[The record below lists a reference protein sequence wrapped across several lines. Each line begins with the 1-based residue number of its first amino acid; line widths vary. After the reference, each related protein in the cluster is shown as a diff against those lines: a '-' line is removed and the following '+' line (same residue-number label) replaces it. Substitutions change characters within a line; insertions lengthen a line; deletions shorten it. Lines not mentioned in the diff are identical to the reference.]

1 MDKVELA
8 LEVIRQLMKC
18 VEDLKNLTGSVET
31 VCKTLS
37 DGLQSIDA
45 GAKEAPK
52 AVKESAPAIPL
63 EKVRGILAEKSRAGY
78 AAEVR
83 AIIAKHGA
91 DKLSGVAPGEYAAI
105 LKEAEALGN
114 A

>member
-1 MDKVELA
+1 MDKLDFA
-8 LEVIRQLMKC
+8 LDVIRLLMKC
-18 VEDLKNLTGSVET
+18 VEDMKNLADSVEA
-31 VCKTLS
+31 VCKTLA
-37 DGLQSIDA
+37 DGLQETSA
-45 GAKEAPK
+45 EEKEAPK
-52 AVKESAPAIPL
+52 PVKESAPTIPL

-91 DKLSGVAPGEYAAI
+91 EKLSGIAPEEYAAV
-105 LKEAEALGN
+105 LKEAEELGN

>member
-1 MDKVELA
+1 MDKVEFA

-18 VEDLKNLTGSVET
+18 VEDLKNLTGSVEA
-31 VCKTLS
+31 VCKTLA
-37 DGLQSIDA
+37 DGLQDA
-45 GAKEAPK
+45 GTEAKETPK
-52 AVKESAPAIPL
+52 AVKEPAPAIPL
-63 EKVRGILAEKSRAGY
+63 EKVRGILAEKSRARY

-91 DKLSGVAPGEYAAI
+91 DKLSGVAPEEYAAI